1 MDGNKQRT
9 MLELFS
15 EYSAVRAQAPQDS
28 WLEVENARNVK
39 NFGLFEAMIREAFDG
54 VKLVV
59 CGHHLMFMREGEKM
73 PYEVASADTLM
84 FDHRVAKKIWGGN
97 YLEVLKRLAATPPSE
112 RDALLQALYDERE
125 R

>member
-84 FDHRVAKKIWGGN
+84 FDHRVAKKIWCGA
-97 YLEVLKRLAATPPSE
+97 YKEVLALLAAEPVETRDQLLRKLFEE
-112 RDALLQALYDERE
+112 R
-125 R
+125 